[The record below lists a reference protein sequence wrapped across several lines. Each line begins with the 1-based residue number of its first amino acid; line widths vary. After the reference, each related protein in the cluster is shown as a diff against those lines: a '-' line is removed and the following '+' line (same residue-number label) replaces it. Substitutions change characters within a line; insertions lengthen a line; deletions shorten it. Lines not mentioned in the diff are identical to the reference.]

1 MTDSSTMGIQHCPGC
16 GSNAVTKRGMDLNG
30 NRVVW
35 DDCLNCSWSSK
46 MTTDYTAEN
55 PHDDYT
61 QGQIDMLKALLR
73 ETKTTKTS
81 GDIIFAAYNSR
92 EFPKA
97 VVDEAREVL
106 EGSNG

>member
-1 MTDSSTMGIQHCPGC
+1 MSD
-16 GSNAVTKRGMDLNG
+16 RE
-30 NRVVW
+30 
-35 DDCLNCSWSSK
+35 
-46 MTTDYTAEN
+46 TAEN

-61 QGQIDMLKALLR
+61 QGQIGMLKALLR

-97 VVDEAREVL
+97 IVDEAREVL
-106 EGSNG
+106 RDSNE